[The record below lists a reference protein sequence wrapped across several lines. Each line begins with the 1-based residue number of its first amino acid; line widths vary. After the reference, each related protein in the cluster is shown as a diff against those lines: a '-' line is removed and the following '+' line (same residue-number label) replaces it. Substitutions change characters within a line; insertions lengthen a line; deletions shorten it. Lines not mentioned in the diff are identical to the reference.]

1 MTRHT
6 FPVLF
11 SLLFTFAASAA
22 GPTRDQMVLT
32 DRDDVLGGGRWI
44 YNDLDKGLAEAKQTG
59 KPLLVALRCVPC
71 VACAA
76 FDKDVLRADAELQK
90 LLDRFVRVRIVTAN
104 GLDLSLFQF
113 DTDISFAAFFLNA
126 DRTLYGRFGTRSDR
140 KEADKDITM
149 EGFRAALA
157 GALELHKG
165 YPKNKT
171 ELAGKQPLPVK
182 FKTPEQY
189 PSLSAKYTSS
199 LNYTTGKVAA
209 SCIHCHQI
217 GEAQRKVFRAEGQ
230 VLSDDALHIWP
241 MPDAVGISLDPKT
254 RAKVAGIAAGSA
266 ADRAGLKAGDEL
278 LRLAGQPLLS
288 IADAQW
294 VLHHAKNPDRLAAEV
309 RRDGQKQ
316 ELTLELENDWR
327 RRADFSWRVS
337 TWELRRMVTGGLVL
351 KELDDADR
359 KSASLDGS
367 TLALRVDH
375 VGQYSEHAAGK
386 KAGFQKN
393 DVIVSFDGLSARQT
407 EGDVLRQLLQNRK
420 PGQRVPVTVLRAG
433 NKVKLELP
441 MQ

>member
-1 MTRHT
+1 MPRHT
-6 FPVLF
+6 CLVLF
-11 SLLFTFAASAA
+11 SLLFTLAASAA

-44 YNDLDKGLAEAKQTG
+44 YNDLDRGIAEAKQTG

-71 VACAA
+71 VSCAA
-76 FDKDVLRADAELQK
+76 FDRDVLRADAELQK

-126 DRTLYGRFGTRSDR
+126 DRTIYGRFGTRSDR
-140 KEADKDITM
+140 KEADKDVTM

-157 GALELHKG
+157 GALQLHKD

-171 ELAGKQPLPVK
+171 DLAGKQPLPVK

-189 PSLSAKYTSS
+189 PSLATKYSS
-199 LNYTTGKVAA
+199 KLDYTTNKVAA

-217 GEAQRKVFRAEGQ
+217 GEAARKVFRAERQ
-230 VLSDDALHIWP
+230 TLSDDALHIWP
-241 MPDAVGISLDPKT
+241 MPDVVGLSFDPKT
-254 RAKVAGIAAGSA
+254 RATVSRVAADSA
-266 ADRAGLKAGDEL
+266 AARAGFKAGDEIL
-278 LRLAGQPLLS
+278 KLAGQPLLS

-294 VLHHAKNPDRLAAEV
+294 VLHHAKNPAQLTAQV
-309 RRDGQKQ
+309 RRDGKNQQ
-316 ELTLELENDWR
+316 LTLDLEKDWR

-351 KELDDADR
+351 KELDAAGR
-359 KSASLDGS
+359 KNASLDDAS
-367 TLALRVDH
+367 LALRVDH
-375 VGQYSEHAAGK
+375 VGQYGEHAAGK

-393 DVIVSFDGLSARQT
+393 DVLLSIDGLSARQT
-407 EGDVLRQLLQNRK
+407 EGDVMRHLLQNRQ

-433 NKVKLELP
+433 SKVDLQLP

>member
-1 MTRHT
+1 MTLR
-6 FPVLF
+6 FLP
-11 SLLFTFAASAA
+11 LLSMLLSALGTAAA

-32 DRDDVLGGGRWI
+32 DRDTVLGGGRWI
-44 YNDLDKGLAEAKQTG
+44 YNDLAGGLAEARTNG
-59 KPLLVALRCVPC
+59 KPLLVVLRCVPC

-76 FDKDVLRADAELQK
+76 FDGDVLRSDAELQK
-90 LLDRFVRVRIVTAN
+90 LLERFVRVRIVTAN

-113 DTDISFAAFFLNA
+113 DTDLSFAAFFLNA
-126 DRTLYGRFGTRSDR
+126 DRTVYGRFGTRSDR
-140 KEADKDITM
+140 KEAEKDITM

-157 GALELHKG
+157 GALELHKN
-165 YPKNKT
+165 YPVNKL
-171 ELAGKQPLPVK
+171 ELRGKQPGPVK

-199 LNYTTGKVAA
+199 LNYETGKVAA
-209 SCIHCHQI
+209 SCIHCHQL

-230 VLSDDALHIWP
+230 TLSDDALHIWP
-241 MPDAVGISLDPKT
+241 MPDAIGISLDPKT
-254 RAKVAGIAAGSA
+254 RARVAAVSAGSA

-288 IADAQW
+288 IADVQW
-294 VLHHAKNPDRLAAEV
+294 VLHHAKNPDRLTAEV
-309 RRDGQKQ
+309 RRDGKKQ
-316 ELTLELENDWR
+316 ELSLDLEKNWR
-327 RRADFSWRVS
+327 HRADFSWRVS

-375 VGQYSEHAAGK
+375 VGQYGEHAAGK

-407 EGDVLRQLLQNRK
+407 EGDVMRHLLQNRQ
-420 PGQRVPVTVLRAG
+420 PGQRVPLTVLRAG
-433 NKVKLELP
+433 SKLEMELP